1 MRKLLTWAALLTAL
15 LTLAGCAGKEPPEPK
30 WEDPLYRAVVYNSG
44 ENESDFLYFLFIKA
58 ELKQGSDKPLF
69 YAVLGIPVYMP
80 VFNGGDS
87 DSLAVMA

>member
-1 MRKLLTWAALLTAL
+1 MNTTLNAKANFFIIMPSVDLNLPLALLYIHFS
-15 LTLAGCAGKEPPEPK
+15 K
-30 WEDPLYRAVVYNSG
+30 
-44 ENESDFLYFLFIKA
+44 NESDFLYFLFIKT

-87 DSLAVMA
+87 DSLAVMP